1 VRRGIVRFALRAL
14 VVVSFAT
21 LVSPAAH
28 GESQPGTKAPRADP
42 TRLWSEFPLYPSGLP
57 RPAKPAASAAQTT
70 RALTPNAF
78 GAPHSSRLLFLLLL
92 GVPLGVSVLLLAIAG
107 APPWALPELLLNFV
121 DDRRSDLAFGGV
133 VTALAVGLGIAVALF
148 FS

>member
-14 VVVSFAT
+14 VIVSFAT

-28 GESQPGTKAPRADP
+28 GESQRGAKAPRADP

-57 RPAKPAASAAQTT
+57 RPAKPAASAQTT
-70 RALTPNAF
+70 RASAPSAF
-78 GAPHSSRLLFLLLL
+78 GAPHSSRLLVLLVL

-133 VTALAVGLGIAVALF
+133 VTALAVAMGIAVALF